1 MSKALVYIE
10 AADGKIAPV
19 SYELMGAA
27 RALGA
32 EVEALVA
39 AADPE
44 PVAAQAGGADVVV
57 TMAHAALAPY
67 TPEAHVAALAAAV
80 QARNP
85 DLVLVGST
93 SVGIDLAAGVAA
105 ATGRPLVAYCLD
117 LTSEGGAI
125 QARSQVY
132 GGKLVATTRTEGP
145 AVFAVLPGAFPADAG
160 LSGGAAGRAAVDP
173 PAALGSLRT
182 RFISASEPEPGVD
195 ITKAERLVAVGR
207 GIGGPENLELAE
219 ELAQGLRA
227 EIAASRPVVD
237 SGWLPRP
244 RQVGKSGMTVKP
256 KLYLAVGISGAPE
269 HLEGMRDAELIV
281 AVNSDPNAPIFEIA
295 HYGTTCDLFD
305 LLPALSERL
314 KAVAG

>member
-10 AADGKIAPV
+10 TSDGAAAPV
-19 SYELMGAA
+19 SQELLGAA

-39 AADPE
+39 SPDAEAI
-44 PVAAQAGGADVVV
+44 AGQLGGADVIV
-57 TMAHAALAPY
+57 TMAHPALAPY
-67 TPEAHVAALAAAV
+67 VPDAHVAALSEAIRL
-80 QARNP
+80 RNP

-93 SVGIDLAAGVAA
+93 SVGIDLAAGAAA
-105 ATGRPLVAYCLD
+105 ATGLPLVAYCQGLS
-117 LTSEGGAI
+117 SEGGAFV
-125 QARSQVY
+125 ARSQVY

-145 AVFAVLPGAFPADAG
+145 AVFAVLPGAFPEAAG
-160 LSGGAAGRAAVDP
+160 RSGGAGGRASIDAP
-173 PAALGSLRT
+173 PALGSLHT
-182 RFISASEPEPGVD
+182 RFVSSSEPEAGVD
-195 ITKAERLVAVGR
+195 ITKADRLVAVGR

-219 ELAQGLRA
+219 ELAQGLGA

-256 KLYLAVGISGAPE
+256 KLYMAVGISGAPE

-281 AVNSDPNAPIFEIA
+281 AVNSDPNAPIFEVA

-305 LLPALSERL
+305 LLPALSGRL
-314 KAVAG
+314 KATAG

>member
-19 SYELMGAA
+19 SSELMGAA

-44 PVAAQAGGADVVV
+44 PLAAQAGGADVVV
-57 TMAHAALAPY
+57 TMAHPALTPY
-67 TPEAHVAALAAAV
+67 TPEAHVAALASAV
-80 QARNP
+80 EARNP

-105 ATGRPLVAYCLD
+105 ATGRPLVAYCLS
-117 LTSEGGAI
+117 LTSEGGAV

-132 GGKLVATTRTEGP
+132 GGKLVATTRAEGP
-145 AVFAVLPGAFPADAG
+145 AVFAVLPGAFPAEAG
-160 LSGGAAGRAAVDP
+160 LSGGAGARAAVDP
-173 PAALGSLRT
+173 PAGLGSLRT
-182 RFISASEPEPGVD
+182 RFISASEPEAGVD

-207 GIGGPENLELAE
+207 GFGGPENLELAE
-219 ELAQGLRA
+219 ELAQGLGA

-256 KLYLAVGISGAPE
+256 KLYMAVGISGAPE

-314 KAVAG
+314 RAVAG